1 MACYHCNMMAEY
13 YAARNAQEEHAE
25 DVSHGYKTE
34 REEFYNQEPR
44 VNFKDFLQARMMS
57 RD

>member
-1 MACYHCNMMAEY
+1 MSCHHCNMMAEY
-13 YAARNAQEEHAE
+13 YAARSAQEEKAE

-34 REEFYNQEPR
+34 RDEFYESEEK
-44 VNFKDFLQARMMS
+44 VTFKAFLQARMMT